1 MKRTA
6 RPWLICLI
14 LLALALLVSV
24 LVGSVFISPA
34 VLWNLVTSAFQ
45 GKSAALDPNGV
56 YATILL
62 QLRLPRTLLLV
73 LVGASL
79 AGSGAAYQGLFR
91 NPLADPFLIGVSS
104 GAGAGAV
111 IAMTIQWPYTT
122 LGLMAVPISAFIGA
136 LLAVFV
142 VAQLARV
149 GKTIPTTNLILAGVS
164 VSAFASAIT
173 SLLMIN
179 STGELRRAIVWLMGG
194 ATIAGW
200 GPVLA
205 VLPYVVI
212 GLTVMLLLSHPLNVL
227 QFGDEQAQQLG
238 IPVQKVRL
246 VIILAATLATA
257 AAVAYAGVI
266 GFVGLVVPHIIRM
279 LWGGDYRRL
288 LPLSMIGGACLL
300 LVTDLVARTIS
311 APQEIPVGIITALL
325 GAPFFLWVL
334 RRSKSQNYW

>member
-1 MKRTA
+1 MKKTA
-6 RPWLICLI
+6 RPYLISAII
-14 LLALALLVSV
+14 LVLALLVSV
-24 LVGSVFISPA
+24 LVGSVFISPKTLFNVIA
-34 VLWNLVTSAFQ
+34 SAIQ
-45 GKSAALDPNGV
+45 GKASSLDPNGSF
-56 YATILL
+56 AAILF
-62 QLRLPRTLLLV
+62 QLRIPRAALLL

-79 AGSGAAYQGLFR
+79 AGSGSAYQGLFR

-104 GAGAGAV
+104 GAGMGAV
-111 IAMTIQWPYTT
+111 IAMTIRWPYTR
-122 LGLMAVPISAFIGA
+122 LALMAVPIAAFAGA

-164 VSAFASAIT
+164 VSAFASAVT

-194 ATIAGW
+194 ATLTGW

-205 VLPYVVI
+205 ILPYVAI
-212 GLTVMLLLSHPLNVL
+212 GLTVLLLLGHPLNVL

-246 VIILAATLATA
+246 VIIVAASLVTA

-266 GFVGLVVPHIIRM
+266 GFVGLVIPHIVRI
-279 LWGGDYRRL
+279 LWGADYRRL
-288 LPLSMIGGACLL
+288 LPLSMICGASLL
-300 LVTDLVARTIS
+300 LITDVIARTIS

-334 RRSKSQNYW
+334 KRSKLQNYW